1 MAAED
6 RDARAYLSFA
16 ERAAAMPRR
25 FGLFA
30 LVRGLAARARGK
42 PPVGQSRM
50 PSQDV
55 VRLRQIPHTHFPAPM
70 LEEIKLVGGRAEAS
84 GYWLGLT
91 GPMSPLP
98 LHITEFAAY
107 ERRYANK
114 YPFGDF
120 LDLIAGRF
128 LQLFY
133 RSWAV
138 SQPAV
143 QADRGGDQDRF
154 AGFVGA
160 LTGASEGAHEAAAFG
175 ATTRLHYAALFASR
189 RSAGAIAG
197 GLHHLLGLPVS
208 LREFVPVLRDID
220 TEDQTRL
227 GRQHHQLGEA
237 VLGRRAYLVDDRFE
251 VKITAPTQHH
261 FRRLLPGGDLFPLA
275 AEALD
280 ALAPSHLEWGITL
293 RLAQSEVKP
302 VRLGDQSRLG
312 WSSWVGTVG
321 AADNDDI
328 REDVHLRRASVALR
342 PGARLG
348 GQET

>member
-16 ERAAAMPRR
+16 ERAAAEPRR

-42 PPVGQSRM
+42 PPVGLSRQ
-50 PSQDV
+50 PAQDV
-55 VRLRQIPHTHFPAPM
+55 VRLRQIPHTHFPAPT
-70 LEEIKLVGGRAEAS
+70 LGEVSIRNGRAEAA

-98 LHITEFAAY
+98 LHLTEFAAY

-133 RSWAV
+133 RAWAV

-143 QADRGGDQDRF
+143 EADRGDDDKF
-154 AGFVGA
+154 AGFIGS
-160 LTGASEGAHEAAAFG
+160 LTGADEGADQASQFS
-175 ATTRLHYAALFASR
+175 ATMRLHYAALFASR

-197 GLHHLLGLPVS
+197 GLSHLLGLPVS
-208 LREFVPVLRDID
+208 LREFVPVLRDIHPD
-220 TEDQTRL
+220 DQTRL
-227 GRQHHQLGEA
+227 GRQHHRLGEA

-251 VKITAPTQHH
+251 VRITAPDNRQ
-261 FRRLLPGGDLFPLA
+261 FRRLLPDGDLFPLA

-280 ALAPSHLEWGITL
+280 ALAPSHLEWGMTL
-293 RLAQSEVKP
+293 CLPQGEVKP
-302 VRLGDQSRLG
+302 ARLGDQSRLG
-312 WSSWVGTVG
+312 WSSWIGTG
-321 AADNDDI
+321 QNDDF
-328 REDVHLRRASVALR
+328 RDNVHLRRTSAPRRKA
-342 PGARLG
+342 ARLG
-348 GQET
+348 GL

>member
-16 ERAAAMPRR
+16 ERAAANPRR
-25 FGLFA
+25 FSLFA
-30 LVRGLAARARGK
+30 LVRGLAARARSK
-42 PPVGQSRM
+42 PPVGRSRM

-55 VRLRQIPHTHFPAPM
+55 VRLRQVPHTHFPAPT
-70 LEEIKLVGGRAEAS
+70 LDSVTLRDGRVEAA

-98 LHITEFAAY
+98 LHLTEFAAY
-107 ERRYANK
+107 ERRYAAK
-114 YPFGDF
+114 QPFGDF

-133 RSWAV
+133 RAWAV

-143 QADRGGDQDRF
+143 QADRGFDDRF

-160 LTGASEGAHEAAAFG
+160 LTGADEGAEETSHFG
-175 ATTRLHYAALFASR
+175 ATMRLHYAALFASR

-197 GLHHLLGLPVS
+197 GLSHLLDLPVT
-208 LREFVPVLRDID
+208 LREFVPVLRDIHPD
-220 TEDQTRL
+220 DQTRL
-227 GRQHHQLGEA
+227 GRQHHRLGEA

-251 VKITAPTQHH
+251 VRITAPTHQE
-261 FRRLLPGGDLFPLA
+261 FRRLLPDGDLFPLA

-280 ALAPSHLEWGITL
+280 ALAPSHLEWGMTL
-293 RLAQSEVKP
+293 CLGQGRVKP
-302 VRLGDQSRLG
+302 ARLGDQSRLG
-312 WSSWVGTVG
+312 WSTWVGT
-321 AADNDDI
+321 AQNDDI
-328 REDVHLRRASVALR
+328 RDNVHLRRASAALR
-342 PGARLG
+342 SGARLG
-348 GQET
+348 GRKS

>member
-16 ERAAAMPRR
+16 EQAAAEPRR
-25 FGLFA
+25 FSLFA

-42 PPVGQSRM
+42 PPVGRSRM

-55 VRLRQIPHTHFPAPM
+55 VRLRQIPHTHFPAPT
-70 LEEIKLVGGRAEAS
+70 LAEITLRDGRAEAA

-98 LHITEFAAY
+98 LHLTEFAAY

-133 RSWAV
+133 RAWAV

-143 QADRGGDQDRF
+143 EADRGDGDKF
-154 AGFVGA
+154 AGFIGA
-160 LTGASEGAHEAAAFG
+160 LTGADEGAAETSLFG
-175 ATTRLHYAALFASR
+175 PTMRLHYAALFASR

-197 GLHHLLGLPVS
+197 GLSHLLGLEVT
-208 LREFVPVLRDID
+208 LREFVPVLRDIHPD
-220 TEDQTRL
+220 DQTRL
-227 GRQHHQLGEA
+227 GRQHHRLGEA
-237 VLGRRAYLVDDRFE
+237 VLGKRAYLVDDRFE
-251 VKITAPTQHH
+251 VRITAPTNHH

-280 ALAPSHLEWGITL
+280 ALAPSHLEWGMTL
-293 RLAQSEVKP
+293 CLPQGEVKP
-302 VRLGDQSRLG
+302 TRLGDQSRLG
-312 WSSWVGTVG
+312 WSSWIGT
-321 AADNDDI
+321 AQNDDI
-328 REDVHLRRASVALR
+328 RDNVHLRRTS
-342 PGARLG
+342 GARLG
-348 GQET
+348 GRKT

>member
-16 ERAAAMPRR
+16 ERAAAEPRR
-25 FGLFA
+25 WSLFA

-42 PPVGQSRM
+42 PPVGRSRL

-55 VRLRQIPHTHFPAPM
+55 VRLRQVPHTHFPAPT
-70 LEEIKLVGGRAEAS
+70 LDEVTIRNGRAEAA

-98 LHITEFAAY
+98 LHLTEFAAY

-143 QADRGGDQDRF
+143 EADRGHNDRF
-154 AGFVGA
+154 AGFIGA
-160 LTGASEGAHEAAAFG
+160 LTGADEGAEETSQFG
-175 ATTRLHYAALFASR
+175 ATMRLHYAALFASR

-197 GLHHLLGLPVS
+197 GLSHLLGLPVT
-208 LREFVPVLRDID
+208 LREFVPVLRDIHPD
-220 TEDQTRL
+220 DQTRL
-227 GRQHHQLGEA
+227 GRQHHRLGEA
-237 VLGRRAYLVDDRFE
+237 VLGNRAYLVDDRFE
-251 VKITAPTQHH
+251 VKITAPDHFR
-261 FRRLLPGGDLFPLA
+261 FRRLLPDGDLFPLA

-280 ALAPSHLEWGITL
+280 ALAPSHLEWGMTL
-293 RLAQSEVKP
+293 CLAQSEVKP
-302 VRLGDQSRLG
+302 VRLGDQARLG
-312 WSSWVGTVG
+312 WSSWIGT
-321 AADNDDI
+321 AQNDDI
-328 REDVHLRRASVALR
+328 RENVHLRRTSAPRRKAA
-342 PGARLG
+342 GLG
-348 GQET
+348 GL

>member
-16 ERAAAMPRR
+16 QTAAANPRR
-25 FGLFA
+25 FSLFA

-42 PPVGQSRM
+42 APVGQSRL

-55 VRLRQIPHTHFPAPM
+55 VRLRQIPHTYYPSTT
-70 LEEIKLVGGRAEAS
+70 LERVELVGGRAEAS

-98 LHITEFAAY
+98 LHLTEFAAY
-107 ERRYANK
+107 ERRYSNR

-120 LDLIAGRF
+120 LDLLAGRF

-143 QADRGGDQDRF
+143 QADRDEGDGF
-154 AGFVGA
+154 AGFVAA
-160 LTGASEGAHEAAAFG
+160 LTGAREGAQAQSAFG
-175 ATTRLHYAALFASR
+175 PTMRLHYAALFASR

-197 GLHHLLGLPVS
+197 GLQHLLGLPVT
-208 LREFVPVLRDID
+208 LREFVPVLRDVD
-220 TEDQTRL
+220 PEDQTRL
-227 GRQHHQLGEA
+227 GRQHNQLGTA

-251 VKITAPTQHH
+251 VRIAAPSQQA

-275 AEALD
+275 SEALD

-293 RLAQSEVKP
+293 CLPQAEVQP
-302 VRLGDQSRLG
+302 VRLGDQAQLG
-312 WSSWVGTVG
+312 WSSWVGT
-321 AADNDDI
+321 AQNDDI
-328 REDVHLRRASVALR
+328 RDNVHLRRASAAVR
-342 PGARLG
+342 PSARLG
-348 GQET
+348 GRTL

>member
-6 RDARAYLSFA
+6 RDARAYLGFA
-16 ERAAAMPRR
+16 ETAAADPRR
-25 FGLFA
+25 FSLFA

-55 VRLRQIPHTHFPAPM
+55 VRLRQVPHTHFPAATLDAVEM
-70 LEEIKLVGGRAEAS
+70 VAGRAEAS

-98 LHITEFAAY
+98 LHLTEFAAY
-107 ERRYANK
+107 ERRYAARR
-114 YPFGDF
+114 PFGDF
-120 LDLIAGRF
+120 LDLLAGRF

-133 RSWAV
+133 RAWAT

-143 QADRGGDQDRF
+143 QADRLDDDRF
-154 AGFVGA
+154 ARFVA
-160 LTGASEGAHEAAAFG
+160 SLTGAGEGAGEGATFD
-175 ATTRLHYAALFASR
+175 ATTRLHYAALFGSR

-197 GLHHLLGLPVS
+197 GLQHLLGLKVT

-220 TEDQTRL
+220 AEDQTRL
-227 GRQHHQLGEA
+227 GRQHHQLGTA

-251 VKITAPTQHH
+251 VRISAPTQQH

-293 RLAQSEVKP
+293 CLPQGEVKP
-302 VRLGDQSRLG
+302 MRLGDQAQLG
-312 WSSWVGTVG
+312 WSTWIGT
-321 AADNDDI
+321 AQNDDL
-328 REDVHLRRASVALR
+328 RDNVHLRRASAALR

-348 GQET
+348 GRNL

>member
-16 ERAAAMPRR
+16 ERAAAEPRR

-42 PPVGQSRM
+42 PPVGLSRQ
-50 PSQDV
+50 PAQDV
-55 VRLRQIPHTHFPAPM
+55 VRLRQIPHTHFPAPT
-70 LEEIKLVGGRAEAS
+70 LGEVSIRNGRAEAA

-98 LHITEFAAY
+98 LHLTEFAAY

-133 RSWAV
+133 RAWAV

-143 QADRGGDQDRF
+143 EADRGDDDKF
-154 AGFVGA
+154 ADFIGS
-160 LTGASEGAHEAAAFG
+160 LTGADEGADQASQFS
-175 ATTRLHYAALFASR
+175 ATMRLHYAALFASR

-197 GLHHLLGLPVS
+197 GLSHLLGLPVS
-208 LREFVPVLRDID
+208 LREFVPVLRDIHPD
-220 TEDQTRL
+220 DQTRL
-227 GRQHHQLGEA
+227 GRQHHRLGEA

-251 VKITAPTQHH
+251 VRITAPDNRQ
-261 FRRLLPGGDLFPLA
+261 FRRLLPDGDLFPLA

-280 ALAPSHLEWGITL
+280 ALAPSHLEWGMTL
-293 RLAQSEVKP
+293 CLPQGEVKP
-302 VRLGDQSRLG
+302 ARLGDQSRLG
-312 WSSWVGTVG
+312 WSSWIGT
-321 AADNDDI
+321 AQNDDF
-328 REDVHLRRASVALR
+328 RDNVHLRRTSAPRRKA
-342 PGARLG
+342 ARLG
-348 GQET
+348 GL